1 MKWLKQ
7 RPQIKRRDLIIMN
20 FNNKN
25 KIHRNVRLRRKG
37 FYVFKVFN
45 EFAVIGEVEKPCTL
59 GNVEGVDLKA
69 DITIYRNI
77 KELHDL
83 VKKYFN
89 KSDDISGVEKDIVK
103 KILQLAQVESKKK
116 PTDFETNTWWR
127 MCCLWD
133 KIRVTEENK

>member
-1 MKWLKQ
+1 
-7 RPQIKRRDLIIMN
+7 MN
-20 FNNKN
+20 FNKKN
-25 KIHRNVRLRRKG
+25 KIHKNVRLRRKG
-37 FYVFKVFN
+37 FYIFQVNN
-45 EFAVIGEVEKPCTL
+45 EFAIVGEVKKPCTL
-59 GNVEGVDLKA
+59 GKLEQLDLKSS
-69 DITIYRNI
+69 ILLYRNI

-89 KSDDISGVEKDIVK
+89 ESFEISNVEKSIVRK
-103 KILQLAQVESKKK
+103 VLEIAKVESKKK

>member
-1 MKWLKQ
+1 MSFKK
-7 RPQIKRRDLIIMN
+7 
-20 FNNKN
+20 KN
-25 KIHRNVRLRRKG
+25 KIHKNIRLRRKG
-37 FYVFKVFN
+37 FYMFKINN
-45 EFAVIGEVEKPCTL
+45 EFCIIGEIEKPCTL
-59 GNVEGVDLKA
+59 GEVKGLNLNPT
-69 DITIYRNI
+69 ITIYRNI

-89 KSDDISGVEKDIVK
+89 DSSEISDVEKSIVK
-103 KILQLAQVESKKK
+103 QLLEIVSDESKKK

>member
-1 MKWLKQ
+1 
-7 RPQIKRRDLIIMN
+7 MN
-20 FNNKN
+20 FNKKN
-25 KIHRNVRLRRKG
+25 KIHKNVRLRRKG
-37 FYVFKVFN
+37 FYIFKVN
-45 EFAVIGEVEKPCTL
+45 GEFAVVGEVKKPCTL
-59 GNVEGVDLKA
+59 GKLKDLDLKSS
-69 DITIYRNI
+69 IMLYRNI

-89 KSDDISGVEKDIVK
+89 ESSEISNVEKSIVK
-103 KILQLAQVESKKK
+103 KVLQIAEAESKKK

>member
-1 MKWLKQ
+1 
-7 RPQIKRRDLIIMN
+7 MN
-20 FNNKN
+20 FNKKN
-25 KIHRNVRLRRKG
+25 KIHKNVRLRRKG
-37 FYVFKVFN
+37 FYIFKVN
-45 EFAVIGEVEKPCTL
+45 DEFAVVGEVKKPCTL
-59 GNVEGVDLKA
+59 GKLKDLDLKSS
-69 DITIYRNI
+69 IMLYRNI

-89 KSDDISGVEKDIVK
+89 ESSEISNVEKSIVK
-103 KILQLAQVESKKK
+103 KVLQIAEVESKKK